1 MPALRKRRVKGLIV
15 VAGLTAIISVA
26 TGSAWQADATINTAE
41 SSFVPV
47 PKPERILDTRNS
59 VDIGLA
65 GPFVSRVPQ
74 KLRVT
79 GAVPTAS
86 GTKVVVPDGA
96 TGVVLNV
103 TAINS
108 TADAFVSI
116 NPGDFAGEAS
126 TSTLNFVA
134 GDIVPNAATVAMPTS
149 GPDAGTISI
158 TYDAYGA
165 AGHTTDLLI
174 DVVGYLTNSA
184 LQELQLELVQTQAA
198 TNLLL
203 QERPIAQAFIEND
216 GATVTVHGPQTVT
229 AARVSAVEDY
239 LEVTIEGV
247 VLSAAT
253 HVAQVTL
260 VPASGVAGPDTT
272 YDRIVTVRF
281 AEGKLRIWA
290 YDMSLGGS
298 MPTDVSLTI
307 TPI

>member
-1 MPALRKRRVKGLIV
+1 MPALRKGRVKSLIV

-26 TGSAWQADATINTAE
+26 TGSAWQADATIDTAE

-47 PKPERILDTRNS
+47 PKPERILDTRDS

-65 GPFVSRVPQ
+65 GPFVSRVAQ

-79 GAVPTAS
+79 GSVPTAT
-86 GTKVVVPDGA
+86 GTKVVVPNGA

-134 GDIVPNAATVAMPTS
+134 GDIVPNAATVAIPTS
-149 GPDAGTISI
+149 GADAGTISI

-174 DVVGYLTNSA
+174 DVVGYLTNAA

-203 QERPIAQAFIEND
+203 QERPIAQASIDYD
-216 GATVTVHGPQTVT
+216 GATVTVYGPQTVT
-229 AARVSAVEDY
+229 ASWVSAVEDY
-239 LEVTIEGV
+239 LEVAIENV

-253 HVAQVTL
+253 HVVQVTL
-260 VPASGVAGPDTT
+260 TPESGNVGPDTT
-272 YDRIVTVRF
+272 YDRIATVRF
-281 AEGKLRIWA
+281 VDGRVRIYS
-290 YDMSLGGS
+290 YDISLGGS
-298 MPTDVSLTI
+298 LPTNLSLTV
-307 TPI
+307 TPV